1 MAFPTCTNPAR
12 NIDRF
17 YVVDIMPSLFGDWTV
32 LREWGRRGSAGSV
45 RINSYARRD
54 EAETAQCKAPVVLP
68 PAKPGLVDFRW
79 HVVHELTPS
88 TIAVFAN

>member
-1 MAFPTCTNPAR
+1 MAFLTRTDPAR

-17 YVVDIMPSLFGDWTV
+17 YVVEIMPSLFGDWTV
-32 LREWGRRGSAGSV
+32 LREWGRRGSAGTV

-54 EAETAQCKAPVVLP
+54 EAETAQRKAPVVVP
-68 PAKPGLVDFRW
+68 PAKPGLADFRR

-88 TIAVFAN
+88 TIAVFTN